1 MTPECDGR
9 WRRYAGIVT
18 KERVD
23 PAAQLRLA
31 FEMFE
36 FGVAMMRQKLRRSLR
51 DASDAEI
58 EDRLDRWLA
67 QETDEQT
74 LACVPNRGDT
84 PTEAP

>member
-1 MTPECDGR
+1 M
-9 WRRYAGIVT
+9 T

-36 FGVAMMRQKLRRSLR
+36 FGVAMMRQKLRRSLP

-67 QETDEQT
+67 QECDEEEA
-74 LACVPNRGDT
+74 LARVPNRGD
-84 PTEAP
+84 APPEVP